1 MNWKNPDYLKTGSAS
16 QQMYFEIIRRS
27 RVFISLDKFSPV
39 LVGTIPL
46 NIDVPGSDIDII
58 CYSGNFEEFINEL
71 KKCFSLFEQFT
82 IRQKKLHEIPSVIC
96 RFMFSGKMIEI
107 VGQNVPVEEQIAYSH
122 MVNEHQILECFGE
135 EFKKKII
142 ELKLA
147 GIKTEPAFAL
157 LLALEGDPYLALLN
171 YRTEQ

>member
-27 RVFISLDKFSPV
+27 RVFISLNKYSPV

-58 CYSGNFEEFINEL
+58 CYVRNFEEFLNEL
-71 KKCFSLFEQFT
+71 KRSYSLFEKFT
-82 IRQKKLHEIPSVIC
+82 IRQKKLHDIPSLIC

-107 VGQNVPVEEQIAYSH
+107 VGQDVPVEEQIAYRH
-122 MVNEHQILECFGE
+122 MLNEYQILECFGE

-142 ELKLA
+142 ELRLA
-147 GIKTEPAFAL
+147 GMKTEPAFAHL
-157 LLALEGDPYLALLN
+157 LGLEGDSYLAILN
-171 YRTEQ
+171 YRTEP